1 MENYND
7 NSTSWINIADIMSAL
22 MMVFMFISVAFIY
35 QLQNEKEIY
44 RVELNKALHL
54 EFGKDLKNWD
64 AEITDENIFRFNTP
78 FDAGSSNVPEKF
90 KGIMTEFFPR
100 YIKVLTFD
108 KFKNEIDE
116 IRVEGHTS
124 YGWGNNASKKEIYLN
139 NMTLSQNR
147 ANNVLAYCYQI
158 ENDFINSNREWLEKL
173 MRANG
178 MAFSKLIYK
187 ENTNH
192 EQDFERS
199 RRVEFRVLT
208 KEHKNDD

>member
-1 MENYND
+1 MYFL
-7 NSTSWINIADIMSAL
+7 NIT
-22 MMVFMFISVAFIY
+22 
-35 QLQNEKEIY
+35 K
-44 RVELNKALHL
+44 NKFLCQ
-54 EFGKDLKNWD
+54 
-64 AEITDENIFRFNTP
+64 IFRI
-78 FDAGSSNVPEKF
+78 SNLFRLIICIF
-90 KGIMTEFFPR
+90 KL
-100 YIKVLTFD
+100 K
-108 KFKNEIDE
+108 
-116 IRVEGHTS
+116 
-124 YGWGNNASKKEIYLN
+124 
-139 NMTLSQNR
+139 SQNR